1 MKAFSRFAAMVT
13 SPSAIEVDAADDLTQ
28 AAVEVESGKSP
39 GLSLRA
45 YLSGSRAIAVA
56 IGVTILGIFLPTLT
70 VAFAFTD
77 DYPVLAITNG
87 LGPSAWFGE
96 SIVNTTAS
104 GGRPFAGL
112 LDQLV
117 FSTAGTIDNLRFVR
131 MIGVIGILA
140 LALLLH
146 WALVRAGISRVPAA
160 LIAVLVCSMPA
171 FQVYASWAV
180 LFNVPYAALLGGGA
194 SLLAASAVHGPRHLR
209 LDRHVGATAMLLG
222 ALLIYQPTAMF
233 FWVFLAVALVGSARE
248 SERAKNLVRTHF
260 GVAAA
265 AIALA
270 FLVQRLALHVV
281 GNTVPNKARNEL
293 THDVVGKARWFVEE
307 PLYKSLNLFDLTPSL
322 WLAGTVAAVTTVG
335 ILLLL
340 RRRCASPLLYLGVG
354 VLLIPLSYLPNL
366 VVKESFPSYRSQGSL
381 SSLIAIYFCLGALGI
396 WLSIPDGFRR
406 PATERLAL
414 MGATTF
420 VAASAFLAAKNVTT
434 LFVEPQSTE
443 LRMIR
448 SQVAALPTGVSRVG
462 FVGTAYYWGLTKLV
476 IIDEFGLPSTSQ
488 LWTLEPSVLLVL
500 REEGRLPREGPRPE
514 VDIIR
519 YDTYPLPTDEPVIDV
534 RGLRELR

>member
-1 MKAFSRFAAMVT
+1 M
-13 SPSAIEVDAADDLTQ
+13 Q
-28 AAVEVESGKSP
+28 A
-39 GLSLRA
+39 LSIRA
-45 YLSGSRAIAVA
+45 YLERCHAVLFVVA
-56 IGVTILGIFLPTLT
+56 LTVFAVFLPVL
-70 VAFAFTD
+70 VVPYAFSD

-87 LGPSAWFGE
+87 LGPSEWFGS

-117 FSTAGTIDNLRFVR
+117 FSIAGTIDNLRFVR
-131 MIGVIGILA
+131 LIGVIGILA

-146 WALVRAGISRVPAA
+146 WALVRAGIRQVPAA
-160 LIAVLVCSMPA
+160 LIAVLVCTMPA

-194 SLLAASAVHGPRHLR
+194 SLLAASAADAPPRLR
-209 LDRHVGATAMLLG
+209 IDRYVGATAMLLG
-222 ALLIYQPTAMF
+222 ALLIYQPAAMF
-233 FWVFLAVALVGSARE
+233 FWVFLAVALVGAAQQAA
-248 SERAKNLVRTHF
+248 RAKSLVLTHF
-260 GVAAA
+260 GVAGA

-270 FLVQRLALHVV
+270 FLVQRLAIHVV
-281 GNTVPNKARNEL
+281 GNTVPNKPRNEL

-307 PLYKSLNLFDLTPSL
+307 ALYRSLNLFDLTPAP
-322 WLAGTVAAVTTVG
+322 WFAGVVAAVTTVG

-340 RRRCASPLLYLGVG
+340 RRQCATPLLHLGVA

-366 VVKESFPSYRSQGSL
+366 AVKENVASYRSLGSL
-381 SSLIAIYFCLGALGI
+381 GSLIAIYFCLGALGI
-396 WLSIPDGFRR
+396 WLSVCEGFRR
-406 PATERLAL
+406 PAAERLAL
-414 MGATTF
+414 IGATTF
-420 VAASAFLAAKNVTT
+420 VAASAFVAARNVMT
-434 LFVEPQSTE
+434 LFVEPQSIE

-448 SQVAALPTGVSRVG
+448 SQVAVLPADVQRVG

-488 LWTLEPSVLLVL
+488 LWTLEPSVLLIL
-500 REEGRLPREGPRPE
+500 REEGRLPEQGPRPE
-514 VDIIR
+514 VDIIQ
-519 YDTYPLPTDEPVIDV
+519 YDTNPLPTDEPVIDV